1 MNDPAAPHGCLTGEW
16 ARPGKER
23 FARPTTCSAPASGEG
38 LLSPTNPLVE
48 FRLVRSLG
56 VGRNIV
62 RDVLQSL
69 ADDGLVTRR
78 PGIGTLVAR
87 EMFRISADQV
97 LCIDDNFRDGDGRVE
112 VQQLAV
118 DLVELGEVLTSTL
131 GLATGS
137 MRLVETLV
145 LVDREPLFVL
155 ATYLPRDVDITRMD
169 QSYESVAIAF
179 EGLMGRPLGR
189 AATTV
194 EAINADA
201 WVASTLGVELG
212 AAVILRE
219 QILVR
224 QRRQRRRPEF
234 RALPSG
240 SSRVHGQRLSS

>member
-1 MNDPAAPHGCLTGEW
+1 VGS
-16 ARPGKER
+16 ARER
-23 FARPTTCSAPASGEG
+23 AIRQAHDVLRASIRRG

-97 LCIDDNFRDGDGRVE
+97 LCIDDNFRDRDGRVE

-155 ATYLPRDVDITRMD
+155 ATYLPREVDITRMD
-169 QSYESVAIAF
+169 QSYESVAVAF

-219 QILVR
+219 QILYDAEDNVGVLSFAR
-224 QRRQRRRPEF
+224 Y
-234 RALPSG
+234 RAD
-240 SSRVHGQRLSS
+240 RVAFTAIA